1 MSAANNC
8 AMNGLGMDFYLAVD
22 DNGQTDEERSVVS
35 NVLKGY
41 QSTAFVPVQQLE
53 KEGPVFDLVV
63 ANILVDL
70 RLICVPGLDGHV
82 HPGRSSDVF
91 PMLLL
96 VAGAY
101 FDPPGA
107 DVARAPAARGSRGV
121 ERVGGAAGGHRRGP
135 LR

>member
-1 MSAANNC
+1 LVSAANNC

-63 ANILVDL
+63 ANILVST
-70 RLICVPGLDGHV
+70 CAWTVTCT
-82 HPGRSSDVF
+82 
-91 PMLLL
+91 L
-96 VAGAY
+96 V
-101 FDPPGA
+101 
-107 DVARAPAARGSRGV
+107 V
-121 ERVGGAAGGHRRGP
+121 
-135 LR
+135 

>member
-1 MSAANNC
+1 MLEKQDALVSAANNC

-70 RLICVPGLDGHV
+70 RLIC
-82 HPGRSSDVF
+82 F
-91 PMLLL
+91 PTPWT
-96 VAGAY
+96 V
-101 FDPPGA
+101 
-107 DVARAPAARGSRGV
+107 V
-121 ERVGGAAGGHRRGP
+121 
-135 LR
+135 

>member
-53 KEGPVFDLVV
+53 WQPWVVLVPAV
-63 ANILVDL
+63 GIQPMWPQVDTINCRIL
-70 RLICVPGLDGHV
+70 
-82 HPGRSSDVF
+82 
-91 PMLLL
+91 
-96 VAGAY
+96 
-101 FDPPGA
+101 
-107 DVARAPAARGSRGV
+107 
-121 ERVGGAAGGHRRGP
+121 
-135 LR
+135 